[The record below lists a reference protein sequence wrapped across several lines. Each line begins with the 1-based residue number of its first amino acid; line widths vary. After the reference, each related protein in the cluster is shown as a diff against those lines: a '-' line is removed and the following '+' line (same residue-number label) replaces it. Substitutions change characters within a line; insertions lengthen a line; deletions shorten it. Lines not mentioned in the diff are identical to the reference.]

1 MNAAYQHDH
10 YVARGRGLLCERGGR
25 ILFAGLD
32 FSVAPGQSLLVR
44 GPNGAG
50 KSSLIR
56 LIAGLLPH
64 AGGTLDIEGNRALCD
79 ENLALDDRLTLS
91 HALLFWAQLDGR
103 GIADVSAAL
112 DLFALGGLA
121 DVPVHMLSTGQR
133 KRAMLAR
140 VAASGATLWL
150 LDEPCNGLDTAS
162 LELLGKAVNAH
173 LDRGGA
179 AISASHSPL
188 PYRAEA
194 EIILTPPRRD
204 ALEAIW

>member
-1 MNAAYQHDH
+1 M
-10 YVARGRGLLCERGGR
+10 CERGGR

-32 FSVAPGQSLLVR
+32 FTVSPGQSLLVR

-56 LIAGLLPH
+56 LIAGLLPP
-64 AGGTLDIEGNRALCD
+64 AEGMLDIDGNRALCD
-79 ENLALDDRLTLS
+79 ENLALDDRLTLAQ
-91 HALLFWAQLDGR
+91 ALLFWAQLDGR
-103 GIADVSAAL
+103 DIADVEAAL
-112 DLFALGGLA
+112 GLFALAGLR
-121 DVPVHMLSTGQR
+121 DIPVHMLSTGQR

-162 LELLGKAVNAH
+162 LELLGQAVNAH

-179 AISASHSPL
+179 VISASHSLL
-188 PYRAEA
+188 PYRSEA
-194 EIILTPPRRD
+194 ELTLSPPRRT